1 MSRSREVVK
10 ESLQKKGFK
19 LKEGDHM
26 YFVYYSLSGKKTSI
40 NTKLSRE
47 SNYKMLQDN
56 LLALI
61 CKQCKLSK
69 QDLLRLIDCPLS
81 QEEYEAKLKNQSI
94 SLT

>member
-26 YFVYYSLSGKKTSI
+26 YFVYHSLNGKKTSV
-40 NTKLSRE
+40 NTKLSRG
-47 SNYKMLQDN
+47 SNYKMIQDN

-69 QDLLRLIDCPLS
+69 QYLLRLIDCPLS
-81 QEEYEAKLKNQSI
+81 QEEYATKLKNQSI

>member
-1 MSRSREVVK
+1 
-10 ESLQKKGFK
+10 
-19 LKEGDHM
+19 
-26 YFVYYSLSGKKTSI
+26 
-40 NTKLSRE
+40 
-47 SNYKMLQDN
+47 MLQDN

-81 QEEYEAKLKNQSI
+81 QEEYETKLKNQSI